1 MPWHIEPDVIWRR
14 IQGHHGANVWCVRI
28 ASPAVHRR
36 SKITRHRIECRPT
49 QNSRSCRADNTFMT
63 NKTQCRFA
71 RLSLSFRIATKCIL
85 HPRLKGPILDT
96 TNCRGCLG
104 SAKCPLSQTL
114 FAQFPKRCQ
123 LSAQPEIRFLPNRF
137 RKHFAKCR
145 QCSTRP
151 LANRAWTLSAKCPIS
166 TQPNMP
172 QLTNGLWIRVARC
185 AILNATQYVAMRIQ
199 IADTFRNLSKPR
211 HLPR

>member
-1 MPWHIEPDVIWRR
+1 MARWQIEF
-14 IQGHHGANVWCVRI
+14 GHFSQSAQF
-28 ASPAVHRR
+28 
-36 SKITRHRIECRPT
+36 PT
-49 QNSRSCRADNTFMT
+49 QLIVAAAWGASRKVPIFNT
-63 NKTQCRFA
+63 QFA
-71 RLSLSFRIATKCIL
+71 
-85 HPRLKGPILDT
+85 PI
-96 TNCRGCLG
+96 
-104 SAKCPLSQTL
+104 SQKM
-114 FAQFPKRCQ
+114 FAHFPKRCQ
-123 LSAQPEIRFLPNRF
+123 LSAQPEIRFLPDIF

-172 QLTNGLWIRVARC
+172 QLTNGLWVQVARC
-185 AILNATQYVAMRIQ
+185 AILNATQYVAMCTQ